1 MKDSTKRKIRFLSVL
16 LFILYVLLL
25 VYFLFFSEEYGRV
38 TAEERMYRYNLVP
51 FVEIR
56 RFWIYRKQLGMF
68 ALITNL
74 FGNVIGF
81 IPYGF
86 ILPVITHKCRNGLFI
101 VASGFSL
108 SLLVETVQLI
118 AKVGCF
124 DVDDLILN
132 TLGVLLGYLSFWICN
147 GIRRMIYE
155 KKI

>member
-1 MKDSTKRKIRFLSVL
+1 M
-16 LFILYVLLL
+16 FILYVLLL
-25 VYFLFFSEEYGRV
+25 VISFFSEEYGRV
-38 TAEERMYRYNLVP
+38 TAEERVYRYNLVP

-86 ILPVITHKCRNGLFI
+86 ILPVIAHKCRNGLFI

-124 DVDDLILN
+124 DVDDLIFEYTWGQQSDICFFAVCN
-132 TLGVLLGYLSFWICN
+132 YL
-147 GIRRMIYE
+147 RRKRYGE
-155 KKI
+155 KI

>member
-38 TAEERMYRYNLVP
+38 TAEERVYRYNLVP

-86 ILPVITHKCRNGLFI
+86 ILPV
-101 VASGFSL
+101 
-108 SLLVETVQLI
+108 ETVQLI

-132 TLGVLLGYLSFWICN
+132 TLGAAIGYMLFVVCN
-147 GIRRMIYE
+147 YLRRKRYGE
-155 KKI
+155 KI

>member
-25 VYFLFFSEEYGRV
+25 VYFLFFSEEYGR
-38 TAEERMYRYNLVP
+38 AAGERMYRYNLVP

-56 RFWIYRKQLGMF
+56 RFWVYRRQLGMF
-68 ALITNL
+68 AVITNI

-86 ILPVITHKCRNGLFI
+86 ILPVITHKCRSGFFI
-101 VASGFSL
+101 IASGFAL
-108 SLLVETVQLI
+108 SLLVETVQLV

-132 TLGVLLGYLSFWICN
+132 TLGAAIGYILFAVCN
-147 GIRRMIYE
+147 YLRRKRYGE
-155 KKI
+155 KI

>member
-38 TAEERMYRYNLVP
+38 TAEERVYRYNLVP

-86 ILPVITHKCRNGLFI
+86 ILPVI

-132 TLGVLLGYLSFWICN
+132 TLGAAIGYMLFAVCN
-147 GIRRMIYE
+147 YLRRKRYGE
-155 KKI
+155 KI